1 MKNKIGIIGSGNIG
15 WAIKKLLKDTY
26 DLKIGDLK
34 DGLDATSEEQVK
46 KFLEGSE
53 AVISAGPY
61 AVNKTIAKVAA
72 DTGIGYFDLTEDVET
87 TEFVKSLKFPSS
99 KFFRG

>member
-1 MKNKIGIIGSGNIG
+1 MNFGSELPLAQGVEFDENKIGIIGSGNIG

-61 AVNKTIAKVAA
+61 AVNKTIARLRLILVLA
-72 DTGIGYFDLTEDVET
+72 TLI
-87 TEFVKSLKFPSS
+87 
-99 KFFRG
+99 